1 MTDEAS
7 RGGEPGGGPANGNRE
22 PRIDSGMGRR
32 WLFAA
37 GYGAAI
43 AVILLVT
50 LWPSPVDRPISPEL
64 HRAIDT
70 AQARGMPE
78 QVDYGL
84 VEWLANI
91 ALFLPLG
98 VMIGLTLRRWW
109 LLAGLAA
116 AMALSVLVETL
127 QALYLPERTSSA
139 LDVLAN
145 VIGVGVG
152 VLIGAVIRG
161 RFALITGKEQ
171 GTVGEGHFEARAVA
185 AYRVGP

>member
-1 MTDEAS
+1 M
-7 RGGEPGGGPANGNRE
+7 
-22 PRIDSGMGRR
+22 
-32 WLFAA
+32 FVA
-37 GYGAAI
+37 GYAAVI
-43 AVILLVT
+43 ALILLVT

-64 HRAIDT
+64 HQAIDT
-70 AQARGMPE
+70 AHARGMPE
-78 QVDYGL
+78 QVDYSL

-109 LLAGLAA
+109 LLTGIAA
-116 AMALSVLVETL
+116 ALALPVMVETL

-152 VLIGAVIRG
+152 VLMGAVTRG

-185 AYRVGP
+185 AYRAGP